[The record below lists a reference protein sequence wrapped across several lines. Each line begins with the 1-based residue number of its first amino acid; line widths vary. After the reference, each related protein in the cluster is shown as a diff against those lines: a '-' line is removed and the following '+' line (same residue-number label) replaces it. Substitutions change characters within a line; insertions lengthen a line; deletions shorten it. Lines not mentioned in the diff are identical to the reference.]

1 MFFKSKN
8 SNQKRDAVAEAP
20 TAAEAPPPL
29 PEIVQ
34 DEPIPQ
40 ADPQFQERLAR
51 SEKLHAAF
59 GEVVSLLM
67 QSPQFN
73 RLPLSII
80 DQLVVPPLMA
90 GQIMIAR
97 ANDKK
102 TGLVAPAAA
111 LIWANVS
118 EDVDQRLSAMGG
130 KKINISPG
138 DWKSGDIPW
147 LIVAVGNERLIKTLL
162 QRMQQTV
169 LKGRPLK
176 SLSFSE
182 GEERKG

>member
-1 MFFKSKN
+1 MFFKSTN

-20 TAAEAPPPL
+20 TAAQVPPPL

-34 DEPIPQ
+34 EEPIPQ

-73 RLPLSII
+73 RLPLSVI

-118 EDVDQRLSAMGG
+118 DDIDRRLTEAKATS
-130 KKINISPG
+130 ITPSLSDFSRS
-138 DWKSGDIPW
+138 DWKSGDNPW
-147 LIVAVGNERLIKTLL
+147 LVISVGNKRLVEVLL
-162 QRMQQTV
+162 QRMQERV

-176 SLSFSE
+176 SLSMT
-182 GEERKG
+182 